1 VFRTCKVGGKNTEA
15 LRGEDDF
22 STPPG
27 GPDLACTKEH
37 ELPLPVSY
45 VNSATVQ
52 MSFLIWI
59 IFEIT
64 VKIIPGKFRYSEE
77 KHYLCRK
84 IKSYLTA

>member
-1 VFRTCKVGGKNTEA
+1 M
-15 LRGEDDF
+15 
-22 STPPG
+22 
-27 GPDLACTKEH
+27 
-37 ELPLPVSY
+37 SY

-84 IKSYLTA
+84 IKATSTGSAALTVAAITFPQS

>member
-1 VFRTCKVGGKNTEA
+1 M
-15 LRGEDDF
+15 
-22 STPPG
+22 
-27 GPDLACTKEH
+27 
-37 ELPLPVSY
+37 PVSY